1 MWDKDF
7 LKSDLEGQSVEI
19 TQTENHRGKRLRKK
33 SIEFQKSAR
42 QYQALRHMFNYSP
55 T

>member
-33 SIEFQKSAR
+33 INRISEICTTISSIA
-42 QYQALRHMFNYSP
+42 AHV
-55 T
+55 